1 LHPEWYHYKKGGV
14 NMTTEIYLWLES
26 RMGIPYNFEDDIS
39 LLSTDIIAMDP
50 ATWSLTIYNI
60 ISLTKDAIDA
70 VDEYDDQIPPD
81 FPSARKIKSLIAE
94 YTRDSLRRVI
104 RTAFLTL
111 GLVVPDEIA
120 DAKLTTIRNITAAFN
135 DLVIKLSEEP
145 VDKINKTDWFDKYDE
160 DHNNVF
166 TDDICIAKQDLINI
180 QVAITGI
187 REFHEETDEE

>member
-1 LHPEWYHYKKGGV
+1 
-14 NMTTEIYLWLES
+14 
-26 RMGIPYNFEDDIS
+26 
-39 LLSTDIIAMDP
+39 
-50 ATWSLTIYNI
+50 
-60 ISLTKDAIDA
+60 
-70 VDEYDDQIPPD
+70 
-81 FPSARKIKSLIAE
+81 
-94 YTRDSLRRVI
+94 
-104 RTAFLTL
+104 LTL

>member
-1 LHPEWYHYKKGGV
+1 
-14 NMTTEIYLWLES
+14 MTTEIYLWLES
-26 RMGIPYNFEDDIS
+26 RTGIPYNFEDDIS

-81 FPSARKIKSLIAE
+81 FPSARKIKALIAE

-166 TDDICIAKQDLINI
+166 TDDICIVKQDLINI

-187 REFHEETDEE
+187 KEFHEEVDEE